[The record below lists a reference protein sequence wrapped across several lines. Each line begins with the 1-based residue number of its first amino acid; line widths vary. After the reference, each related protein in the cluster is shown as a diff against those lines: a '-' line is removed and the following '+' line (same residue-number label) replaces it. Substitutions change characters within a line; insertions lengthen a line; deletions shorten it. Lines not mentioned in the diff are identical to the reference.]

1 MSNEED
7 DDSVQDNTFSK
18 DQRTVFVNQLT
29 QKTTKRDLEKWFQSQ
44 GLKTNEII
52 LLRDRITHKHKGLAY
67 VELKHMADVAKACN
81 LSGQKPEFQRFPI
94 LIKASESEK
103 NYVAAAPKPT
113 VDATGLTAAATTN
126 MAATSATLAV
136 APPVPKYLP
145 PLQDPVTGRII
156 QAQKVYVGNL
166 ETSMVTVQHLQAL
179 FAPFGTLQQVHMPAG
194 KGYAFLQYHDPRE
207 ASLAIQSMSGQL
219 LAGKPIKTGWA
230 TAVVGPADRDIVT
243 ATEFPPDAAVRTSNA
258 YQVLAHLQQQQQQ
271 PPPLNGGGIIPAA
284 SGGIVATSRVP
295 TVADARASM
304 LAQVAQPQV
313 MPSFLPMMGLQQQQQ
328 PQQTLQQPDPTQIG
342 NADHPTR
349 HIHVH
354 NMFDKDQET
363 EPDWPRDIQQEFE
376 EECSKYGAIERVT
389 VVAREPGGRIYA
401 TFAEPSQA
409 HQCAKVLAGRWFD
422 KRQLRV
428 EFVADD
434 DPILAQ
440 VRQEYP

>member
-1 MSNEED
+1 M
-7 DDSVQDNTFSK
+7 QDNTFSK

-29 QKTTKRDLEKWFQSQ
+29 QKTTERDLQKWFQSQ

-52 LLRDRITHKHKGLAY
+52 LLRDKVTRKHKGLAY
-67 VELKHMADVAKACN
+67 VELKHMADVEKACN

-94 LIKASESEK
+94 LIKASEAEK
-103 NYVAAAPKPT
+103 NYVAAAAPKPE
-113 VDATGLTAAATTN
+113 ATALTTTTATAAI
-126 MAATSATLAV
+126 AV
-136 APPVPKYLP
+136 APPPPKYLP
-145 PLQDPVTGRII
+145 PLRDPITGRII

-194 KGYAFLQYHDPRE
+194 KGYAFLQYHDPKE

-258 YQVLAHLQQQQQQ
+258 YQVLAHLQQQQQL
-271 PPPLNGGGIIPAA
+271 PIGSTSSIMSGEGGVAVAA
-284 SGGIVATSRVP
+284 ISRVP
-295 TVADARASM
+295 TVADARAN
-304 LAQVAQPQV
+304 LAAQAQQQQQQG
-313 MPSFLPMMGLQQQQQ
+313 MPSFAPLMMGLQQQQ
-328 PQQTLQQPDPTQIG
+328 QQPDPTQIG

-349 HIHVH
+349 HILVH
-354 NMFDKDQET
+354 NMFDKDEET

-389 VVAREPGGRIYA
+389 VVAREPGGQIYA

-409 HQCAKVLAGRWFD
+409 WQCARVLAGRWFD
-422 KRQLRV
+422 RRQLRV
-428 EFVADD
+428 EFVADE
-434 DPILAQ
+434 DPTLAQ
-440 VRQEYP
+440 VRQDYP